1 MKQVMT
7 MEGLNTGP
15 SGAAT
20 ESERQGRTS
29 EHGTRALII
38 GGYPWVRQSLIRL
51 INRESDLTVCAEAGN
66 ACDVLDTIG
75 KEQVDFAII
84 DIYKDDM
91 SKVRVTEEIRLLCPQ
106 LPVLILSLAN
116 ASQSSEAVLN
126 PEAGE
131 KVMRAI
137 QYIQSLLRS
146 RIAGFT
152 VLVDL

>member
-1 MKQVMT
+1 
-7 MEGLNTGP
+7 MEGLNTRN
-15 SGAAT
+15 SSTTAD
-20 ESERQGRTS
+20 SERQVSAG
-29 EHGTRALII
+29 EHRTRALII
-38 GGYPWVRQSLIRL
+38 GGYPRVRQGLIPL
-51 INRESDLTVCAEAGN
+51 IKRESDLMVCAEAGN
-66 ACDVLDTIG
+66 ACEALATIG

-91 SKVRVTEEIRLLCPQ
+91 SKVRVIEEIRLLCPQ

-116 ASQSSEAVLN
+116 ASRSAEAVLN

-137 QYIQSLLRS
+137 QYIQSLLSS